1 VVDLGGQPSG
11 TSLGS
16 QGPDQGFAFRLARS
30 FVGRLR
36 PGAGERIPDVV
47 AGCVGVAL
55 KRAALFGRA
64 PIAAD
69 LEVAFDLFGFLE
81 DPPTGDRL
89 VERRRLFAEA
99 SHHHHYSEVRRIVDL
114 VPDGDLDRMLPP
126 MQPTGHPEPA
136 RPGPRYKVIQKPAG
150 GSGSQKGRA
159 LDSVIP
165 IALFLVLNRI
175 WGLGAGVAG
184 ATLWSIKVA
193 VDRRR
198 REESVGRFLPILV
211 VYLVV
216 RAIIGILTDSE
227 AVYFGIGIGTKAAVG
242 VALIATVVAG
252 QPVLARYAPMLVPFS
267 SETRA
272 HPLYLKVMGRLT
284 VFLGVYQIL
293 TSVWDIWLFNR
304 TSTDGYVLIRFAVG
318 WPAGTLATMVAFA
331 YANRALRP
339 IPDYPGIMDLM
350 DGPSED

>member
-1 VVDLGGQPSG
+1 MV
-11 TSLGS
+11 T
-16 QGPDQGFAFRLARS
+16 
-30 FVGRLR
+30 
-36 PGAGERIPDVV
+36 
-47 AGCVGVAL
+47 C
-55 KRAALFGRA
+55 
-64 PIAAD
+64 
-69 LEVAFDLFGFLE
+69 
-81 DPPTGDRL
+81 
-89 VERRRLFAEA
+89 
-99 SHHHHYSEVRRIVDL
+99 
-114 VPDGDLDRMLPP
+114 DRMLPP

-165 IALFLVLNRI
+165 IALFLVLHRI

-216 RAIIGILTDSE
+216 RAIVGILTDSE

-331 YANRALRP
+331 YADRALRP

>member
-1 VVDLGGQPSG
+1 
-11 TSLGS
+11 
-16 QGPDQGFAFRLARS
+16 
-30 FVGRLR
+30 
-36 PGAGERIPDVV
+36 
-47 AGCVGVAL
+47 
-55 KRAALFGRA
+55 
-64 PIAAD
+64 
-69 LEVAFDLFGFLE
+69 
-81 DPPTGDRL
+81 
-89 VERRRLFAEA
+89 
-99 SHHHHYSEVRRIVDL
+99 
-114 VPDGDLDRMLPP
+114 M
-126 MQPTGHPEPA
+126 
-136 RPGPRYKVIQKPAG
+136 VIQHPAG
-150 GSGSQKGRA
+150 RSGSQKGRV
-159 LDSVIP
+159 LDSVLP

-284 VFLGVYQIL
+284 VFLGVYQLL

-318 WPAGTLATMVAFA
+318 WPAGTLATMIAFA
-331 YANRALRP
+331 YADRALRP